1 MKASFFL
8 FDYVCC
14 LHLYLKQNN
23 KIFVQM
29 FKCAVAL
36 WKSWVYKYTIIFQVI
51 KLKTLCETLKNKTW
65 KILAWYP
72 NKMWWYHQRNPKC
85 SNWRWTDSQMQVALV
100 RYQVYIFLSEVHLE
114 EKEEYK
120 NYLGITPKYF
130 NKLFVLVKD
139 NITK

>member
-36 WKSWVYKYTIIFQVI
+36 WKSWVYKYSIRFQVI
-51 KLKTLCETLKNKTW
+51 KLKTLCETLKNEKFLLDIQTKRDDIAN
-65 KILAWYP
+65 KILNAAIDAERTFKCKW
-72 NKMWWYHQRNPKC
+72 PK
-85 SNWRWTDSQMQVALV
+85 T
-100 RYQVYIFLSEVHLE
+100 
-114 EKEEYK
+114 
-120 NYLGITPKYF
+120 
-130 NKLFVLVKD
+130 
-139 NITK
+139 